1 MTQSIQPPS
10 TEVIDTAEKF
20 AFQAGSATRSALP
33 GDSNTTRTRPAV
45 RPGTPQ
51 WTSLLERI
59 AEGAADRERTRTP
72 PHDVIGWLR
81 EAGVGRLRLP
91 VEDGGAGLS
100 VPELFAALI
109 DLAEADSSVPHILRT
124 HFWFTEQHLQ
134 SRHDPAFRA
143 RLKLATDDKFVGNGF
158 SEQSKQPVGL
168 FFDTAF
174 TVEGDGYRL
183 NGKKYYSTGSIYS
196 DYTQIWAAAPG
207 GRIAGAVIPVDREG
221 VSILDDWD
229 GFGQRLTG
237 TGTTL
242 LDNVRVEAD
251 EFFDLG
257 EPEGEPVPGYQGA
270 FLQLFL
276 QAVTAGIL
284 RSVRN
289 DAVALLQRRAR
300 NYSHGG
306 AHGPTQDRQVLQVV
320 GEISADV
327 FAAEAI
333 VLRAAEA
340 IQNAVDSVVDGVPTA
355 EAAGAAQL
363 AAAQAKVAIDRF
375 SSTTAAKLFDVG
387 GTSATQSVHNLDR
400 HWRNIRT
407 ISTHNPTFL
416 KASAVGDHLVSGV
429 GFPANA
435 YF

>member
-1 MTQSIQPPS
+1 MTITTDSFGAS
-10 TEVIDTAEKF
+10 GVEH
-20 AFQAGSATRSALP
+20 SAP
-33 GDSNTTRTRPAV
+33 V

-51 WTSLLERI
+51 WTALLARI
-59 AEGAADRERTRTP
+59 AEGAAERERHRTA
-72 PHDVIGWLR
+72 PHEIIGWLKA
-81 EAGVGRLRLP
+81 AGVGRLRLP
-91 VEDGGAGLS
+91 VTLGGAGLTI
-100 VPELFAALI
+100 PQLFAALI
-109 DLAEADSSVPHILRT
+109 DLAEADSAIPHILRT

-134 SRHDPAFRA
+134 AIQDPAFEA
-143 RLKLATDDKFVGNGF
+143 RLAIAASDQLVGNGF
-158 SEQSKQPVGL
+158 SEQSSKPVGL
-168 FFDTAF
+168 FFDTTF
-174 TVEGDGYRL
+174 TPDGDGYRL
-183 NGKKYYSTGSIYS
+183 NGTKYYSTGSIYS
-196 DYTQIWAAAPG
+196 DYTQIWAAAPD
-207 GRIAGAVIPVDREG
+207 GRIAGAVIPVTRDG
-221 VSILDDWD
+221 VSVLDDWD

-237 TGTTL
+237 TGTTV

-257 EPEGEPVPGYQGA
+257 EPDGEPVPGYQGA

-289 DAVALLQRRAR
+289 DAVVLLKRRAR

-306 AHGPTQDRQVLQVV
+306 AQGPAADRQVLQVV

-340 IQNAVDSVVDGVPTA
+340 IQAAADSVVDGVPTA
-355 EAAGAAQL
+355 EAADAAQL
-363 AAAQAKVAIDRF
+363 AAAQAKVALDRF
-375 SSTTAAKLFDVG
+375 SYATAAKLFDVG

-400 HWRNIRT
+400 HWRNVRT

-416 KASAVGDHLVSGV
+416 KASAIGDHLVNGI